1 MHPNEKESGQHTG
14 GHGRVE
20 GREEIARTR
29 FARERPEEEIG
40 GGLLVFFLAVDIETM
55 GREWG

>member
-14 GHGRVE
+14 GHCGVE
-20 GREEIARTR
+20 GQEEIPRIR
-29 FARERPEEEIG
+29 FAREWPKEEIG
-40 GGLLVFFLAVDIETM
+40 GGLLVFFLAVDIETV